1 VDGLA
6 AWAPLGSTVRNRDR
20 LSRSRRTRRAGRY
33 RASYELR
40 RGPIFDGPY
49 TTEPV
54 RSAPLYDPQQSLGLL
69 GQQKVSTSETQS
81 DVQPKSGSQQLGSSV
96 QTMAAQLLHVAHCAA
111 PAVQMS

>member
-1 VDGLA
+1 
-6 AWAPLGSTVRNRDR
+6 
-20 LSRSRRTRRAGRY
+20 
-33 RASYELR
+33 
-40 RGPIFDGPY
+40 
-49 TTEPV
+49 
-54 RSAPLYDPQQSLGLL
+54 LL

>member
-1 VDGLA
+1 M
-6 AWAPLGSTVRNRDR
+6 RNRDR

-54 RSAPLYDPQQSLGLL
+54 RSAPLYEQHSLGLL

-81 DVQPKSGSQQLGSSV
+81 DVQPKSGSQQVGSSA
-96 QTMAAQLLHVAHCAA
+96 QTMPAQLLHEAHCAA